1 LRIRA
6 GFQLNPPE
14 QGDQGGQGNGSQSN
28 NNADSNNNDDNN
40 KEVIIIETT
49 IRLTF
54 RTVDAKAV
62 IVSIPRANPA
72 VTGTEVRTAM
82 DRILAA
88 DVIATK
94 AGIPVTVDK
103 AELIDIEE
111 LVYTV

>member
-1 LRIRA
+1 MI
-6 GFQLNPPE
+6 F
-14 QGDQGGQGNGSQSN
+14 
-28 NNADSNNNDDNN
+28 
-40 KEVIIIETT
+40 IETT

-54 RTVDAKAV
+54 KTADAKAV

-72 VTGTEVRTAM
+72 VTGTKVRTAM

-88 DVIATK
+88 NVIATS

-103 AELIDIEE
+103 AELIGTVE

>member
-1 LRIRA
+1 MRVRA
-6 GFQLNPPE
+6 GFQLN
-14 QGDQGGQGNGSQSN
+14 GTDQETKNE
-28 NNADSNNNDDNN
+28 
-40 KEVIIIETT
+40 EVIFIDTT
-49 IRLTF
+49 IRLSF
-54 RTVDAKAV
+54 RTADAKAV

-82 DRILAA
+82 DRILTA

-103 AELIDIEE
+103 AELIGIEE

>member
-1 LRIRA
+1 MKLHIK
-6 GFQLNPPE
+6 NE
-14 QGDQGGQGNGSQSN
+14 
-28 NNADSNNNDDNN
+28 
-40 KEVIIIETT
+40 EVIFIETS

-54 RTVDAKAV
+54 RTADAKAV

-88 DVIATK
+88 DVIATS

-103 AELIDIEE
+103 AELINIEE
-111 LVYTV
+111 LIYTV

>member
-1 LRIRA
+1 MI
-6 GFQLNPPE
+6 F
-14 QGDQGGQGNGSQSN
+14 
-28 NNADSNNNDDNN
+28 
-40 KEVIIIETT
+40 IETT

-54 RTVDAKAV
+54 RTADAKAV
-62 IVSIPRANPA
+62 VVNVPRANPSI
-72 VTGTEVRTAM
+72 TGVEVRTAM

>member
-1 LRIRA
+1 
-6 GFQLNPPE
+6 
-14 QGDQGGQGNGSQSN
+14 
-28 NNADSNNNDDNN
+28 
-40 KEVIIIETT
+40 VIFIETS

-54 RTVDAKAV
+54 RTADAKAV